1 MNIRA
6 VLFDLDGTLADT
18 APDLGAALNSLL
30 RALGQPEKALADIR
44 PHSSHGAAALLAF
57 GMGITPEHPDYPG
70 LRRRYL
76 DEYQACNGEASVL
89 FDGIP
94 KLLEEIDGRNL
105 VWGIVTNKPEALA
118 RELADAL
125 PLPVLPAVLVGGD
138 TCAQAKPS
146 PQPLHHACAAI
157 GIPAAHCLYI
167 GDAERDMQAAKNA
180 GMVAVLAEWGYIGAD
195 DCIAD
200 WPADY
205 TVRHPAD
212 IVRLL

>member
-94 KLLEEIDGRNL
+94 ELLEEIDGRNL

-146 PQPLHHACAAI
+146 PQPL
-157 GIPAAHCLYI
+157 
-167 GDAERDMQAAKNA
+167 R
-180 GMVAVLAEWGYIGAD
+180 
-195 DCIAD
+195 
-200 WPADY
+200 
-205 TVRHPAD
+205 
-212 IVRLL
+212 